1 MKKIFITMLV
11 VLTTCVCT
19 HAQEKMKVELKN
31 GNVVTYNVE
40 DVNRFYFT
48 TEAEEVYADYCE
60 VEVEDETVMTTDAIF
75 ELDYDIDVE
84 YVRYLFFKANAIKQ
98 LSNKQIVELINAE
111 LIKNNSASGQ
121 MNKDQNI
128 LLNNRLEEG
137 TEYALACIGY
147 NDNGQ
152 NGAPMVYCFKTKTA
166 SEEQIVHVVN
176 AKYDDNYFYY
186 DTEIDDEK
194 VLEYYLLTE
203 AGNNLERTVESPA
216 LIGYA
221 WKQKIKENEKAAG
234 QNYTGTSFKEQRTN
248 GANSLRIFTWTRD
261 FDLEFSGIIYENIL
275 STNASSRHRAVVE
288 SIKACQNEVK
298 TFSKEE
304 IISCFQIKKI
314 R

>member
-1 MKKIFITMLV
+1 
-11 VLTTCVCT
+11 
-19 HAQEKMKVELKN
+19 
-31 GNVVTYNVE
+31 
-40 DVNRFYFT
+40 
-48 TEAEEVYADYCE
+48 
-60 VEVEDETVMTTDAIF
+60 
-75 ELDYDIDVE
+75 
-84 YVRYLFFKANAIKQ
+84 
-98 LSNKQIVELINAE
+98 
-111 LIKNNSASGQ
+111 
-121 MNKDQNI
+121 
-128 LLNNRLEEG
+128 
-137 TEYALACIGY
+137 
-147 NDNGQ
+147 
-152 NGAPMVYCFKTKTA
+152 MVSCFKTKTA